1 MAFITSS
8 VCSMH
13 CAWGLAA
20 DAERAEAARAE
31 DYTRR
36 AEVLAGRTHAA
47 THAATHSSGKHNSDS
62 PSTSTAATPAQ
73 QDVATVPADMSD
85 PNMPSQTSPLDGC
98 DPSSKGR
105 CKRCIKPSDLQQSGH
120 HLGTTRQNCGS
131 VQTWNMLRFTACR
144 TLLSCTVHCWHIC

>member
-1 MAFITSS
+1 
-8 VCSMH
+8 MH

-47 THAATHSSGKHNSDS
+47 THSSSKHNSDS

-73 QDVATVPADMSD
+73 QAVAPVPTDMSD
-85 PNMPSQTSPLDGC
+85 PNMPLQTSPLDGC
-98 DPSSKGR
+98 GPSSKGR
-105 CKRCIKPSDLQQSGH
+105 CKRCINPSDLQQSGH
-120 HLGTTRQNCGS
+120 HLGMTRQNCGY
-131 VQTWNMLRFTACR
+131 VQT
-144 TLLSCTVHCWHIC
+144 